1 MLAEKLP
8 ALSVVTVSVKL
19 YTEDPLVSFSN
30 PMCTVSEALNP
41 LPLTAM
47 TLLLLVAEA
56 VNVPVV
62 RAPAEEVNATAKILQ
77 SITKSKA
84 FFLFWVNGFFSFI
97 LEPLKDDR

>member
-1 MLAEKLP
+1 M
-8 ALSVVTVSVKL
+8 
-19 YTEDPLVSFSN
+19 
-30 PMCTVSEALNP
+30 SEALNP
-41 LPLTAM
+41 LPLTAI

-84 FFLFWVNGFFSFI
+84 FFRFWVKWFFLLYLRALHGKYLRFI
-97 LEPLKDDR
+97 QNILPI